1 MEYETVI
8 QRDYKGAYCLKI
20 IVPIKHTLQ
29 IQQFVS
35 ELDTGSNTNTDW
47 LNIVVCND
55 NKNVL
60 RYIDYELGKF
70 ISNIDFA
77 ERCYNELF
85 MEVKA

>member
-8 QRDYKGAYCLKI
+8 QRDYKGTYCLKI
-20 IVPIKHTLQ
+20 IVPIKHTQQ
-29 IQQFVS
+29 ILQFVS
-35 ELDTGSNTNTDW
+35 ELDTGSDISTNW
-47 LNIVVCND
+47 LNIVVYD

-60 RYIDYELGKF
+60 QYIDYELGKF
-70 ISNIDFA
+70 ISNIESV

>member
-8 QRDYKGAYCLKI
+8 QRDYKGIYCLKI

-29 IQQFVS
+29 VLQFVS
-35 ELDTGSNTNTDW
+35 GLDTGSDISTDW
-47 LNIVVCND
+47 LNIVVCDND
-55 NKNVL
+55 KNVL

-70 ISNIDFA
+70 ISNIERA